1 MTTVRNPTPLS
12 LNLHALEEAFCNAD
26 LMPDMNKELR
36 ALHEAD
42 PNGLVSV
49 SDDQVMT
56 FTTTAGL
63 LYECGHG
70 RNRCHPDRCLGR
82 TPDAIPSNCGYNGQ
96 WLSPNNFRSCGPNC
110 RGAFCRCI
118 NDY

>member
-1 MTTVRNPTPLS
+1 MTTVRNSTPLS

-42 PNGLVSV
+42 PHGLVNM

-82 TPDAIPSNCGYNGQ
+82 TPDAIPSNCGYHGQ
-96 WLSPNNFRSCGPNC
+96 WLSPNTFRVCGPNC

-118 NDY
+118 NNY